1 MLLDRFLAESLQA
14 ISEARGVPLVYFQ
27 FRLSSVLGVAIYPSV
42 VAVLL
47 LSSAQSR
54 RSALCQHTFCQA
66 FHSAHDEKI
75 SDGASSPLLLLL
87 TPASP

>member
-1 MLLDRFLAESLQA
+1 MRCWIGFWQKSLQA

-27 FRLSSVLGVAIYPSV
+27 FRLSSVLGGAIYASV
-42 VAVLL
+42 VAALL

-75 SDGASSPLLLLL
+75 SDGSSLVLLPL